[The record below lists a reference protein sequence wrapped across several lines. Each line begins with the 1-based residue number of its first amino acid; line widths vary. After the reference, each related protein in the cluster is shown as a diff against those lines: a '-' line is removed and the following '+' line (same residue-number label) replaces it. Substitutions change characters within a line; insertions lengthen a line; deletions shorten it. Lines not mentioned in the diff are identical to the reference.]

1 MTSSQGV
8 LLPPSDKTLAKY
20 GLSKLAWYRIAA
32 GQGGVC
38 AICGGLPKSGRL
50 HIDHEHVKGWKR
62 MAPRERAK
70 YVRGLCCFRCNSQF
84 LRRGLTL
91 TLAKKVVDY
100 LFAYTSISNWEEQT

>member
-1 MTSSQGV
+1 MSKAITSSQGV
-8 LLPPSDKTLAKY
+8 LLPPSAKTLAKY
-20 GLSKLAWYRIAA
+20 GLTLRNWLVMAA
-32 GQGGVC
+32 GRGGVC

-62 MAPRERAK
+62 MAPSERAK

-100 LFAYTSISNWEEQT
+100 LFTYAMISS